1 MTESREREHDSEPDQ
16 AMIAVGVAIVLGLLF
31 CVVMFLMA
39 G

>member
-1 MTESREREHDSEPDQ
+1 MTEPHEREHDSEPDQ

-31 CVVMFLMA
+31 CVLMFLMA